1 MLRASAMGFMCVV
14 VLSVVACSSESG
26 AGKAGDAAAPAA
38 ATRADIPGSGDGF
51 HFTYSGTMSTTLP
64 SAKAPEAPRNV
75 STTVRVRDGKARVEF
90 SAAMAPGMT
99 AGTYAL
105 MDAGSATM
113 TLVMPAKKEAM
124 TMSPGGMASSMQGM
138 AGMMKMTVT
147 DTSSKMEDLGDGERV
162 LGFATRKFRVTTGY
176 TMNVSMMGTTTS
188 MRTEN
193 TSVVQVSEAVG
204 ALDAGFTTFGASFAR
219 NFGAEAAM
227 AGTGFE
233 QLKALS
239 SLQPKGF
246 PLVMEQET
254 RMIRAGD
261 TTQTKTSWRMTELA
275 RGGVQP
281 SDLTLPEG
289 YTVTDLAAMMKTGME
304 GARRAMPP
312 TGARP

>member
-1 MLRASAMGFMCVV
+1 MLRASVLGSLCVTA
-14 VLSVVACSSESG
+14 LSAVACSSDGG

-51 HFTYSGTMSTTLP
+51 HFTYSGTMSSASP
-64 SAKAPEAPRNV
+64 SAKAPEARNV
-75 STTVRVRDGKARVEF
+75 STTVRVRGGKARVDF
-90 SAAMAPGMT
+90 PGDMAPGVA

-124 TMSPGGMASSMQGM
+124 TMSPGAMAGSMQGM

-261 TTQTKTSWRMTELA
+261 TTQTRTSWRMTELA
-275 RGGVQP
+275 RGGVEP
-281 SDLTLPEG
+281 ADLTLPEG
-289 YTVTDLAAMMKTGME
+289 YKVTDLAAMMKTGME
-304 GARRAMPP
+304 GARRAMPA
-312 TGARP
+312 GVRP